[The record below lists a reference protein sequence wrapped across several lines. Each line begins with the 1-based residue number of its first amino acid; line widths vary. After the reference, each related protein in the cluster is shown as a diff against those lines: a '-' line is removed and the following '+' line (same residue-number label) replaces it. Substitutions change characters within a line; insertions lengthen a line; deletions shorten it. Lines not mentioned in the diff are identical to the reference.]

1 MVARLL
7 LSLVFDVCESEEDAE
22 GLRAL
27 KKVMVPYF
35 LSKSPDRM
43 MSKYA
48 AFTLIDLVV
57 ELSSSERT
65 RKRLDLYVATN
76 PSGTMGGGLF
86 KDKFEEHCVRNVK
99 RKLRNTHGGID
110 DIKLEK
116 EIGGMSVT
124 LDLIEHNKRSLL
136 RGSLGKQHSKDM
148 IGTEVRSQLEENTF
162 AQNPFSRNRATQ
174 IEFFDKSRGGP
185 FAGLKEE
192 NLVKFIDRKMKEF
205 NRKSR

>member
-27 KKVMVPYF
+27 KRVMIPYF

-57 ELSSSERT
+57 ELSASERT

-86 KDKFEEHCVRNVK
+86 KDKFEEHCVR
-99 RKLRNTHGGID
+99 R
-110 DIKLEK
+110 
-116 EIGGMSVT
+116 T
-124 LDLIEHNKRSLL
+124 LC
-136 RGSLGKQHSKDM
+136 SKC
-148 IGTEVRSQLEENTF
+148 
-162 AQNPFSRNRATQ
+162 
-174 IEFFDKSRGGP
+174 
-185 FAGLKEE
+185 
-192 NLVKFIDRKMKEF
+192 
-205 NRKSR
+205 